1 MDPGGD
7 PFEVRPR
14 RDPVGIERE
23 PLRRPCDEGGMA
35 SPRGT
40 GVAALQVV
48 EELLVVPQRDA
59 RVVLGLAEEAVGGR

>member
-1 MDPGGD
+1 
-7 PFEVRPR
+7 
-14 RDPVGIERE
+14 
-23 PLRRPCDEGGMA
+23 MA